1 MEWRVVMATRKK
13 AAKRAATPKQI
24 VLMLNGQSIGMH
36 IPKAGDTVGSVA
48 NSVAAGNGLKS
59 YSILINGSKVTT
71 EGAGKGLSGV
81 RTLEIF
87 AKETRG

>member
-1 MEWRVVMATRKK
+1 MATAR
-13 AAKRAATPKQI
+13 RAARRTAASGSSAHKQV

-36 IPKAGDTVGSVA
+36 SPKAGDTVGSVA
-48 NSVAAGNGLKS
+48 NSIAAGNGLKS
-59 YSILINGSKVTT
+59 YSILANGTKVTT

-81 RTLEIF
+81 RSIEVF

>member
-1 MEWRVVMATRKK
+1 MATRRQP
-13 AAKRAATPKQI
+13 ARRAATPKQV

-36 IPKAGDTVGSVA
+36 TPKAGDTIGSVA

-59 YSILINGSKVTT
+59 YSILANGTKVTT
-71 EGAGKGLSGV
+71 EGAGKGLAGV
-81 RTLEIF
+81 KSIECF